1 MGGPAREPLAGRE
14 QELSALRRSLD
25 ALVAGQS
32 LVVAVHGEPG
42 AGKTR
47 LLSELATAADSSG
60 VAVRFAEVSRPPS
73 ERISEH
79 SPSVLVIDDAH
90 TVKWAEWLESLLRV
104 PPSGPVIVALAYRD
118 GCQWLPA
125 ALARSPWQVTR
136 LSPGPLD
143 TSAVAALM
151 PGTPRHV
158 CAQLVAASGGNPLY
172 LSALAGISP
181 EIVLSAIDPRGLG
194 ETPLP
199 DAVLAVAASEI
210 LALDEVQR
218 EVAYAV
224 AASGFP
230 ADLDVVVRA
239 AGVPEAVVLRA
250 LDDLVAIGLVRA
262 HGSRIAFRHQLVRA
276 AAYQSAGVT
285 WRTAAHRRAGEYLRA
300 KGGPLPLQAF
310 HAARTA
316 TYGDVAAAATLASAA
331 EVVLDSAPAIAAR
344 WVDRAMQI
352 LPHGAGE
359 RLVPLLGRALGLGG
373 DLTRARDVLHQALAT
388 KDEPEVVR
396 ACARTERLLGRYTEA
411 EALLARADTP
421 GTAAERAAI
430 AALLDDTESCVVHA
444 RQAIAQGD
452 EVAGHVLV
460 ALASVRAGLRAD
472 AGDDGHDP
480 WAAVRL
486 VDGLPDAA
494 VGDHL
499 AGLAWVELALDR
511 SAEAARHVR
520 RGLDI
525 ARGTGRRSSVPE
537 LLAVDAALA
546 LRSGHLDRVRTSCEE
561 ARAVATAMGS
571 AELAAL
577 AAAVELSAVL
587 WQNGPEEALAAVPAP
602 RSPWW
607 GEIAGMAV
615 AESHLVAGDFAACVR
630 HMADA
635 VGADLGRASGW
646 GRGTWAA
653 HLAVALV
660 GLDRVDEAAGF
671 AEEAVSRGSAIGHY
685 ARSHVFAALG
695 LSSAA
700 RDEAVR
706 AISGGP
712 VRQARARELLAEHLA
727 AGGDLGTARV
737 ELGKAKEGYLACG
750 ATWLST
756 RVRLTEAR
764 LGARAPRPRR
774 PHGTVEALSGRELE
788 IAELVATGL
797 TNREVATRLFL
808 SRKTVEGHLARVFT
822 KLGVKSRMGVAQRLA
837 ARSS

>member
-14 QELSALRRSLD
+14 QELSALQRSLD

-32 LVVAVHGEPG
+32 LVVAVHGEQG
-42 AGKTR
+42 IGKTR
-47 LLSELATAADSSG
+47 LLAELAADADSAG
-60 VAVRFAEVSRPPS
+60 IGVRFAEVSRSPS

-79 SPSVLVIDDAH
+79 CPSVLVIDDAH
-90 TVKWAEWLESLLRV
+90 ALNGAEWLESLLRV
-104 PPSGPVIVALAYRD
+104 PPSGPVLVALAYRD

-158 CAQLVAASGGNPLY
+158 CSQLVAASGGNPLY
-172 LSALAGISP
+172 LSALSGVSP
-181 EIVLSAIDPRGLG
+181 ESVLSAIDPRGLG

-199 DAVLAVAASEI
+199 DAVLAVAASEV
-210 LALDEVQR
+210 LALNEIQR

-224 AASGFP
+224 AASGAP
-230 ADLDVVVRA
+230 ADLDVVVRTS
-239 AGVPEAVVLRA
+239 GLPEPAVLRA
-250 LDDLVAIGLVRA
+250 LDDLVATGLVRA
-262 HGSRIAFRHQLVRA
+262 HGSRIAFRHPLVRA

-310 HAARTA
+310 HAARAA
-316 TYGDVAAAATLASAA
+316 TYGDVAAASTLASAA
-331 EVVLDSAPAIAAR
+331 EVVLDSAPGTAAK
-344 WVDRAMQI
+344 WVDRAIQL
-352 LPHGAGE
+352 LPHGAGK

-373 DLTRARDVLHQALAT
+373 DLTRARDVLHQALAAT
-388 KDEPEVVR
+388 DEPEVVL

-411 EALLARADTP
+411 EALLARTSAP
-421 GTAAERAAI
+421 GAAAERAAI
-430 AALLDDTESCVVHA
+430 AALLSDTTCVDHA
-444 RQAIAQGD
+444 KQAIAEGD
-452 EVAGHVLV
+452 EVAGHVLL
-460 ALASVRAGLRAD
+460 ALGSVRAGESNV
-472 AGDDGHDP
+472 DGGTHWP
-480 WAAVRL
+480 AVRL
-486 VDGLPDAA
+486 VDGLPDAV

-499 AGLAWVELALDR
+499 AALAWVELALDR

-577 AAAVELSAVL
+577 ASAVELSAVL
-587 WQNGPEEALAAVPAP
+587 WQSGPEEALASVPAP

-607 GEIAGMAV
+607 SEIAGLAV
-615 AESHLVAGDFAACVR
+615 AEAYLAAGDFAACAR
-630 HMADA
+630 HIADT
-635 VGADLGRASGW
+635 VGADLSRASGW
-646 GRGTWAA
+646 DQGTWAA

-671 AEEAVSRGSAIGHY
+671 AEEAVARESAIGHF
-685 ARSHVFAALG
+685 ARSHVFAAMG
-695 LSSAA
+695 RSSAA
-700 RDEAVR
+700 RDEAAR
-706 AISGGP
+706 AITGGP

-727 AGGDLGTARV
+727 AGGDLATARI
-737 ELGKAKEGYLACG
+737 ELGRAKEGYLACG

-756 RVRLTEAR
+756 RVRLTETR
-764 LGARAPRPRR
+764 LGARAPRSRS

-788 IAELVATGL
+788 IAELVASGL
-797 TNREVATRLFL
+797 TNREVATQLFL